1 MANTCAFPVST
12 RSRTVLLRNV
22 PDGAFFVVS
31 DPVDGVT
38 LTEDLHLQDAKG
50 TRWDSLE
57 NWFYGKMRILGKEDP
72 RLEEELLFRNEI
84 KEGFRLF
91 DYYTIVSLACNAHGL
106 TRDSWIRLSA
116 DYMIHGYHW
125 AAPASVTSYGEKVV
139 LFAADPKN
147 KIRPPMPLGE
157 MLDDSYYV

>member
-1 MANTCAFPVST
+1 MANTRAFPVSAS
-12 RSRTVLLRNV
+12 SRAVLLRNV
-22 PDGAFFVVS
+22 PDGAFFLMS

-50 TRWDSLE
+50 NRWDSLE
-57 NWFYGKMRILGKEDP
+57 NWFYGKMRLLRKEDA

-91 DYYTIVSLACNAHGL
+91 DYYTIASLACHAHGL
-106 TRDSWIRLSA
+106 TRESWIRLCA
-116 DYMIHGYHW
+116 DYTIHGYHW
-125 AAPASVTSYGEKVV
+125 TAPASATSFGEKVV

-147 KIRPPMPLGE
+147 REAPPVPAGE